1 MGFRTVVVLYNDQAS
16 TWEADAELG
25 KKIARAMNSAMG
37 HTPDREADLGYGKVV
52 ECTHADTQT
61 LAVLDGYGFQSLA
74 YDHWWANKTDEELQL
89 RLLKEAAE
97 KLGYRLTRM
106 PQKKVSAPA

>member
-16 TWEADAELG
+16 TWEADANLG
-25 KKIARAMNSAMG
+25 KKISRAMASAMG
-37 HTPDREADLGYGKVV
+37 PKPDREADLGYGKVV

-61 LAVLDGYGFQSLA
+61 LAVLDGYNFKGLA

-106 PQKKVSAPA
+106 PKKKAAA

>member
-16 TWEADAELG
+16 SWEADPELG
-25 KKIARAMNSAMG
+25 RKISQRMSFAMG
-37 HTPDREADLGYGKVV
+37 SKKDKEADLGYGRVV
-52 ECTHADTQT
+52 ECQHADVQT
-61 LAVLDGYGFQSLA
+61 LAVIDGYDFKALA
-74 YDHWWANKTDEELQL
+74 YDHWYQNKSDEEMQL

-106 PQKKVSAPA
+106 PQKKTEAAA